1 VRHCGVRDAM
11 ALRSMRL
18 EALLDSPQAYGST
31 YQECLAWT
39 NRQWRNVCRD
49 WNHYLGE
56 QDGRVVGVAS
66 GGVND
71 RYPSTLWLYGM
82 YVTPRARGTGIA
94 KQLVEVVAQW
104 ARDQGVS
111 SLYLHVAAPMIRA
124 RTFYERM
131 GFRATGDV
139 MVMDR
144 DPVIELVTMVMT
156 LV

>member
-1 VRHCGVRDAM
+1 M
-11 ALRSMRL
+11 ALRSVRL

-31 YQECLAWT
+31 YQECLTWT

-49 WNHYLGE
+49 WNYYLGE

-71 RYPSTLWLYGM
+71 RYPRTLWLYGM

-94 KQLVEVVAQW
+94 EQLVEVVAEW
-104 ARDQGVS
+104 ARDQGES
-111 SLYLHVAAPMIRA
+111 SLYLHVAAPMVRA
-124 RTFYERM
+124 RAFYERA

-139 MVMDR
+139 IVMDR
-144 DPVIELVTMVMT
+144 DPFIELATMVMD
-156 LV
+156 LG

>member
-1 VRHCGVRDAM
+1 M
-11 ALRSMRL
+11 ALRSIRL

-39 NRQWRNVCRD
+39 NRRWRNVCRD
-49 WNHYLGE
+49 WNYYLAE
-56 QDGRVVGVAS
+56 RSERVVGVVS

-71 RYPSTLWLYGM
+71 RHPGTLWLYGM

-94 KQLVEVVAQW
+94 EQLVEVVVEW

-111 SLYLHVAAPMIRA
+111 ALHLQVAAPMIHARA
-124 RTFYERM
+124 FYERA

-139 MVMDR
+139 VIMER
-144 DPVIELVTMVMT
+144 DPSIELATMVLT
-156 LV
+156 IA